1 MKQYLQNMNKKYEA
15 LIQGLKISE
24 KMMVDLSDK
33 KTIIDQINKK
43 NKNGGTDTSGKKK
56 VEKQTSVAEYFQEYL
71 DKNI

>member
-33 KTIIDQINKK
+33 KAIIDQINKK
-43 NKNGGTDTSGKKK
+43 NKNGGADISGKKK

>member
-33 KTIIDQINKK
+33 KTIID
-43 NKNGGTDTSGKKK
+43 
-56 VEKQTSVAEYFQEYL
+56 
-71 DKNI
+71 